1 MAGIFKFLK
10 MAFWINNNEKATETW
25 KWISETLKVLG
36 LIIWILHSL
45 VKTRDKPNNVVSDF
59 QLITQWIVISLIS
72 AHLLLNFIHWLKPMW
87 FKKKES
93 NEE

>member
-1 MAGIFKFLK
+1 

-36 LIIWILHSL
+36 LIIWILHFL

-59 QLITQWIVISLIS
+59 QLITLWIVISLIS
-72 AHLLLNFIHWLKPMW
+72 AHLVLNFIHWLKPMW

>member
-1 MAGIFKFLK
+1 

-36 LIIWILHSL
+36 LIIWILHFL

-59 QLITQWIVISLIS
+59 QLVTQWIVVILLCSFLI
-72 AHLLLNFIHWLKPMW
+72 LNFIHWLKPIW
-87 FKKKES
+87 FEKK
-93 NEE
+93 